1 MACTPPP
8 PTNLGRLKSL
18 DKSLLGGGG
27 SERFIFVGG
36 LYCWVRVTQ
45 KLKLN
50 NPLICFSNKIFSFSF
65 LYLSSIAIVIV
76 LSIMYVKE
84 PNKHNNQQFNVKAIL
99 QKKDS
104 NLCQIWSDLKN
115 IYKFDN
121 TIIFKLRSI
130 VLFCYLDNFLDKAES
145 GLFFQ
150 INIA

>member
-1 MACTPPP
+1 
-8 PTNLGRLKSL
+8 
-18 DKSLLGGGG
+18 
-27 SERFIFVGG
+27 
-36 LYCWVRVTQ
+36 
-45 KLKLN
+45 
-50 NPLICFSNKIFSFSF
+50 
-65 LYLSSIAIVIV
+65 
-76 LSIMYVKE
+76 MYVKE